1 MLRCCISIS
10 KSPEFLG
17 RIVWAYETRQNASV
31 EESLIMVEC
40 VNKKREAQA
49 REEPA
54 PHNTGNNLLSHNSG
68 VVLPSAAESL
78 TSVFEMGTCVSSRL

>member
-1 MLRCCISIS
+1 M
-10 KSPEFLG
+10 
-17 RIVWAYETRQNASV
+17 VVAYDLAASV
-31 EESLIMVEC
+31 GTLDNGGVS
-40 VNKKREAQA
+40 KKREAQA

>member
-17 RIVWAYETRQNASV
+17 RIVWAYETRQSASV
-31 EESLIMVEC
+31 GTLDNGG

-49 REEPA
+49 RKEPA

-68 VVLPSAAESL
+68 VVLPS
-78 TSVFEMGTCVSSRL
+78 RL